1 MTAAWQAGADGG
13 TPIPPSAP
21 PGSLLEVTDLAVTIP
36 TEGGRVEA
44 VRGVSLSLAAGQTLG
59 VVGESGSGKTML
71 ALSVLGLLPGAAQ
84 VTGSVRLSGTEL
96 LGGSEA
102 QWQRIRGEKIAM
114 VFQDPMTAL
123 NPMYSVGWQVAECV
137 LLHRKVSRQDA
148 WRRAV
153 SLLDAAGLPEAGPD
167 RQAVS
172 ARAVRRH
179 APAGGHR
186 DGHRQRARPAHRRRA
201 DDCAGRHR
209 AGADP
214 RHAGRGP
221 PADRRGDDPDQP
233 RPGRGRRGGG
243 PGHGHVRGP
252 GGRVRA
258 GRRGVRRAADA
269 VHGRPAGLAA
279 VADRAARPAGRDRR
293 RPAGRHQLRRGLRLC
308 APLPGR
314 LRYLRY
320 AARAGGSRARASR
333 RLPFRGRERDRP
345 RRRPRPGGRDAD
357 VGRAP
362 PG

>member
-13 TPIPPSAP
+13 PPVPPSAP
-21 PGSLLEVTDLAVTIP
+21 PGTLLEVTDLAVTIP

-102 QWQRIRGEKIAM
+102 QWQRIRGAKIAM
-114 VFQDPMTAL
+114 AGRLAPGGQPA
-123 NPMYSVGWQVAECV
+123 
-137 LLHRKVSRQDA
+137 
-148 WRRAV
+148 RRGRPAR
-153 SLLDAAGLPEAGPD
+153 AGPD
-167 RQAVS
+167 RQAVP

-221 PADRRGDDPDQP
+221 PPDRRGDDPDQP

-320 AARAGGSRARASR
+320 AARAGGNRARASR
-333 RLPFRGRERDRP
+333 RLPTGPAPARWP
-345 RRRPRPGGRDAD
+345 RR
-357 VGRAP
+357 
-362 PG
+362 